1 MGYRSA
7 GTMEFFRDQDGQLYF
22 MEMNARLQVE
32 HPVTEMVANR
42 DLVVEQIRVAANEAL
57 SFTQEDVTLQG
68 HAIECRINAEDPFD
82 DFRPTPGLVSAFV
95 PPHEPA
101 GRNGVRV
108 RLDTHVQPGYRIP
121 PYYDS
126 MVAKLIVWG
135 QTRDASRQ
143 GMIAALESFTVE
155 GVKTTIPVH
164 LRILQEPDFAAGN
177 YDTGFMGRLLG
188 S

>member
-1 MGYRSA
+1 
-7 GTMEFFRDQDGQLYF
+7 
-22 MEMNARLQVE
+22 
-32 HPVTEMVANR
+32 
-42 DLVVEQIRVAANEAL
+42 VVEQIKVAANEPL
-57 SFTQEDVTLQG
+57 SFSQEDIELQG

-82 DFRPTPGLVSAFV
+82 DFRPNPGLVSTFV
-95 PPHEPA
+95 PPPEPPA
-101 GRNGVRV
+101 ENGIRL

-135 QTRDASRQ
+135 QTRDDARQ
-143 GMIAALESFTVE
+143 GMITALRSFQVE

-164 LRILQEPDFAAGN
+164 LRILQDPDFAAGN